1 MLRRRGESARAFA
14 QIERAVEHAHAHGG
28 SASLGELYELGSRIC
43 EEHGDLAPALE
54 WFKRFHRVHREARG
68 EVGRLR
74 AQVLAVQW
82 DLEKLSAAAASE
94 RARADELQEA
104 NQNLTDLAGRLER
117 HALMDPLTGV
127 ANRRRLDQHL
137 SAAHAEAVARG
148 VPCCVALLDLD
159 DFKLVNDRFSHAAGD
174 GVLRRIG
181 RLLANHRRASDLVAR
196 FGGEE
201 FVIVFSDTD
210 VRGAARVCERLRRR
224 IEAEDWSSVVGGPSP
239 VDGLVVTASFGVG
252 DMAAHRD
259 VSSGLAAVDALLYQA
274 KAAGRNR
281 VISAATAGP

>member
-1 MLRRRGESARAFA
+1 
-14 QIERAVEHAHAHGG
+14 
-28 SASLGELYELGSRIC
+28 
-43 EEHGDLAPALE
+43 
-54 WFKRFHRVHREARG
+54 
-68 EVGRLR
+68 
-74 AQVLAVQW
+74 
-82 DLEKLSAAAASE
+82 
-94 RARADELQEA
+94 
-104 NQNLTDLAGRLER
+104 
-117 HALMDPLTGV
+117 
-127 ANRRRLDQHL
+127 
-137 SAAHAEAVARG
+137 
-148 VPCCVALLDLD
+148 LLDLD